1 MYVPEH
7 ENIPEKEI
15 STRLKELARL
25 FLRLGATAFGGP
37 AAQIAIMH
45 DETVRRKKW
54 LDDKSFL
61 DLIGAVNL
69 IPGPNSTE
77 VAIHI
82 GYLRAGWRGLVTAGA
97 CFIIPAAVIVT
108 ALTWVYVQY
117 GSTPEGNHFFYG
129 IKPVIIAVIL
139 QAIVFIGRKAVTEPV
154 AIATGIA
161 AAVAY
166 MFGVNEIALLFLG
179 GLFVMLWKN
188 IGSMRGG
195 SAAAFLVP
203 FLGLDGAAAEA
214 KGASLMSIFLV
225 FLKIG
230 SVLYGSGYVLLAFLN
245 SDFVEHRGWLTHQ
258 QLLDVVAIGQV
269 TPGPWFTTATAI
281 GYLLGGVP
289 GAALATLGI
298 FLPSFIFV
306 ALTVG
311 GGRAR
316 RSERGVARTNGGRD
330 GGSREGFFPR
340 PADSADRT
348 GRGGGAVPAPRESD
362 VAHAGGRGRG
372 AAHGV
377 FVRRISR
384 SDRRIF

>member
-1 MYVPEH
+1 MDV
-7 ENIPEKEI
+7 PEKEKQG
-15 STRLKELARL
+15 RVKELARL

-195 SAAAFLVP
+195 SAAAFLIP

-306 ALTVG
+306 AISNPLIPRIRKSPWAGAALDGVNAASLGLMAGVMVDLAKASFPDPLTVLIG
-311 GGRAR
+311 LAAAGALFLLRVNPTWLMLA
-316 RSERGVARTNGGRD
+316 
-330 GGSREGFFPR
+330 
-340 PADSADRT
+340 
-348 GRGGGAVPAPRESD
+348 GGAV
-362 VAHAGGRGRG
+362 GLLTGLL
-372 AAHGV
+372 
-377 FVRRISR
+377 
-384 SDRRIF
+384 

>member
-1 MYVPEH
+1 MDT
-7 ENIPEKEI
+7 PEKERQG
-15 STRLKELARL
+15 RLKELALL

-54 LDDKSFL
+54 LDDKGFL

-77 VAIHI
+77 VAIHV

-97 CFIIPAAVIVT
+97 CFIIPAAIIVT
-108 ALTWVYVQY
+108 ALTWVYVRY
-117 GSTPEGNHFFYG
+117 GSTPQGNDIFYG

-139 QAIVFIGRKAVTEPV
+139 QALYFLGSKAVREPV
-154 AIATGIA
+154 TILTGVAVA
-161 AAVAY
+161 AAY
-166 MFGVNEIALLFLG
+166 LFGVNEIALLFGG

-188 IGSMRGG
+188 AGRLRGG
-195 SAAAFLVP
+195 NLAAFILP
-203 FLGLDGAAAEA
+203 LTGIDTAAAEA
-214 KGASLMSIFLV
+214 KGATLASIFLV

-258 QLLDVVAIGQV
+258 QLLDVVAIGQI

-306 ALTVG
+306 AVSNPIIPRL
-311 GGRAR
+311 R
-316 RSERGVARTNGGRD
+316 RSPWAGAALDGVNASSLGLMAGVTVDLARASFSDPLTILI
-330 GGSREGFFPR
+330 
-340 PADSADRT
+340 
-348 GRGGGAVPAPRESD
+348 GAAAAGALFILRVNPTWLML
-362 VAHAGGRGRG
+362 AGGVIGLLKG
-372 AAHGV
+372 MM
-377 FVRRISR
+377 
-384 SDRRIF
+384 